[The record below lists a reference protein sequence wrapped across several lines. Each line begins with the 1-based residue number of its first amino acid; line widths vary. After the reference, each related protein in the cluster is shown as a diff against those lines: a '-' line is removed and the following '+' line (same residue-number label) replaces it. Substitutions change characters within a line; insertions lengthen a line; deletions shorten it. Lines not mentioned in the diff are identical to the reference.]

1 MHHKRLSVAL
11 GVFGVCAL
19 GLTAWFFGVATGSA
33 AGKTATHAAAK
44 VTVITVTAGQPTEL
58 GFKLSKFSLLP
69 SGPITFKVTN
79 KGVVTHD
86 FKICTS
92 AVTSL
97 AKNSCTGK
105 VTKMLASGQSATLTV
120 TLKAHGKY
128 EFLCTV
134 AGHAGAGMK
143 GLLGVGVKVTAP
155 ASANASATGTKS
167 STSGSSAGAGTT
179 TTTSSSTTKTC
190 ANPQTTNVDVNMF
203 DYGFT
208 ITPSSAPCG
217 KLVITQRNTGNTD
230 HNFNINGQAG
240 AIIGSGQSSTFTANL
255 TPGSWS
261 YQCDVP
267 GHVGL
272 GMGGNMTI
280 TG

>member
-1 MHHKRLSVAL
+1 MHRSRVAL
-11 GVFGVCAL
+11 SAGAGLACLVAGLVWAL
-19 GLTAWFFGVATGSA
+19 FLVPA
-33 AGKTATHAAAK
+33 APAKTATRA
-44 VTVITVTAGQPTEL
+44 VTSTIIVTAGKPSEFA
-58 GFKLSKFSLLP
+58 FKLSKRQVP
-69 SGPITFKVTN
+69 AGTVIFKVTN
-79 KGVVTHD
+79 SGKVPHTFEVCSSAAGTTKPNTCKGRVTKSLAPGKSQTLTLTLKKGKYEYLCTVPGHAKLGMKGVVG
-86 FKICTS
+86 I
-92 AVTSL
+92 AVT
-97 AKNSCTGK
+97 
-105 VTKMLASGQSATLTV
+105 
-120 TLKAHGKY
+120 
-128 EFLCTV
+128 
-134 AGHAGAGMK
+134 
-143 GLLGVGVKVTAP
+143 P
-155 ASANASATGTKS
+155 PPPPPPP
-167 STSGSSAGAGTT
+167 TT
-179 TTTSSSTTKTC
+179 TTTATTTTTPTTTKTC

-240 AIIGSGQSSTFTANL
+240 AIIGAGQSSTFTANL

-272 GMGGNMTI
+272 GMGGTMTI